1 MATIT
6 THHRRLPSW
15 VVPSILALVA
25 IALVAVG
32 LSLRD
37 SRPVADTEARSPA
50 VEAAADRYQ
59 GLADWY
65 AEAGTRASAE
75 RYEALAEAY
84 RLERA
89 NAAVTERLEGLA
101 STYVKSQAAIDAEA
115 ARWTAL
121 AGAYGLTPT
130 AQQAW
135 AERLEG
141 LADTYRGLTEAQA
154 AEAARYEGLAE
165 YYGK

>member
-84 RLERA
+84 RLER
-89 NAAVTERLEGLA
+89 LEGLA

-165 YYGK
+165 YYGR